1 MPSCFMCW
9 FYVLLMGFCHSTAW
23 GQSTPFQ
30 QIEER
35 VYAYNNA
42 LQYEK
47 SQALLL
53 PILSNSSYS
62 ADDHYQAAIL
72 LSYTY
77 KRLLDYTTT
86 LQFLGEAEQ
95 LASRTNTPAV
105 NTANVLAQKAF
116 VYFDTHAYAKSENL
130 MGRLAKTNF
139 RYISQEDR
147 AKLIHQQGYL
157 LFLDKRYP
165 AAEATYDRALAD
177 LRVASGCDLPMI
189 LVKKM
194 QLYAAMNRMNLALK
208 AFKTSNRCA
217 DSCGIIKYRIY
228 AYDEL
233 SLIYKRR
240 KDMAGFAAVNQ
251 VLDSLNEVYSRSEKI
266 ADLHNQKETIKQQAF
281 ARQLDDQRR
290 LNWLTGVGSLSGLVV
305 LLLIGLL
312 MFRKQQRRLA
322 SEQDQL
328 QLPVDLAV
336 INDPVTPVSIAQK
349 NTSALSERQQ
359 LVVAYLLKGR
369 SNREIADAM
378 CISENTVK
386 YHIKNIYD
394 ELDVKNRAELL
405 ARLRD

>member
-1 MPSCFMCW
+1 MPSSFMCW
-9 FYVLLMGFCHSTAW
+9 FYVLLLGFIHST
-23 GQSTPFQ
+23 GQCQSTPFQ

-35 VYAYNNA
+35 VYQYNNA

-62 ADDHYQAAIL
+62 TDEHYQAAIL

-86 LQFLGEAEQ
+86 LQFLDEAEQ
-95 LASRTNTPAV
+95 LAPRTANPAV
-105 NTANVLAQKAF
+105 NTANVQAQKAF

-130 MGRLAKTNF
+130 MARLAKTDF
-139 RYISQEDR
+139 RYVSQEDK

-157 LFLDKRYP
+157 LFLDKQYP
-165 AAEATYDRALAD
+165 AAEETYDRALAD
-177 LRVASGCDLPMI
+177 LRVASGCDQPMI

-194 QLYAAMNRMNLALK
+194 QLYAAMNRMDLALN
-208 AFKTSNRCA
+208 AFNASNRCA
-217 DSCGIIKYRIY
+217 DSCGIVKYRIY

-281 ARQLDDQRR
+281 TRQLNDQQR
-290 LNWLTGVGSLSGLVV
+290 LNWLTVIGSLLGVGV
-305 LLLIGLL
+305 LLLFGLF
-312 MFRKQQRRLA
+312 MFRKQQRRLT
-322 SEQDQL
+322 SEQARL
-328 QLPVDLAV
+328 QLPVDPTVMDDHA
-336 INDPVTPVSIAQK
+336 TPISVAQK

-359 LVVAYLLKGR
+359 LVVTYLLKGR